1 MADETKD
8 PLTNMFLTAVGIL
21 LGIGIVVG
29 VVLTGLATLVVW
41 LVLP

>member
-8 PLTNMFLTAVGIL
+8 PITHMFYKAVGTL
-21 LGIGIVVG
+21 LGIGIAVG
-29 VVLTGLATLVVW
+29 VVLTGIVGFVVW

>member
-8 PLTNMFLTAVGIL
+8 PLTNIFLTAVGTL
-21 LGIGIVVG
+21 LGIGFAVG
-29 VVLTGLATLVVW
+29 VVLSGIIGFVVL

>member
-8 PLTNMFLTAVGIL
+8 PLTNIFYKAVGTL
-21 LGIGIVVG
+21 LGIGFAIG
-29 VVLTGLATLVVW
+29 VVLSGIIGFVVW

>member
-8 PLTNMFLTAVGIL
+8 PIENLFYKAVGTL
-21 LGIGIVVG
+21 LGIGFAIG
-29 VVLTGLATLVVW
+29 VVLAGIVGFVVW